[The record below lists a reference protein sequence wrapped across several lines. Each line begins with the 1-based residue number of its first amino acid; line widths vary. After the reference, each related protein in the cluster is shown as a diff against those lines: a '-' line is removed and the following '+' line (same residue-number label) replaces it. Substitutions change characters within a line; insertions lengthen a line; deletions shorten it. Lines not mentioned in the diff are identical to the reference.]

1 MEKVKGF
8 FTNIGAWIKA
18 HIVASIVCVVAV
30 VLVIILAIAL
40 GGGSSKRA
48 IKKHLNAINS
58 CSGTKIANSMDLKAA
73 YAYAKLDKTDED
85 DIKNFKDAVKDVEDD
100 DVKDYKERIK
110 DNVKEDKKGVYTYKV
125 KKILSTT
132 KAKKNSN
139 LVKVV
144 AQVEMTY
151 NPKKDEDKDD
161 DDDKD
166 SMWKKEKSYKTTQT
180 APATFILYKGKVIS
194 STFVASPGSS
204 YSSYL
209 DY

>member
-8 FTNIGAWIKA
+8 FTNCGAWIKS
-18 HIVASIVCVVAV
+18 HLVASIVCVVAV
-30 VLVIILAIAL
+30 VLVIILAIVL

-58 CSGTKIANSMDLKAA
+58 CSGTKIANSMDLNAA
-73 YAYAKLDKTDED
+73 LAYAKLDKNDED
-85 DIKNFKDAVKDVEDD
+85 DIKNFKDAVKEVEED
-100 DVKDYKERIK
+100 DVKDYKDRIK

-161 DDDKD
+161 DDKD
-166 SMWKKEKSYKTTQT
+166 SMWKKEKSYKTTQS

-194 STFVASPGSS
+194 SSFVASPGSS
-204 YSSYL
+204 YSNYL